1 MSEQEKLLADGV
13 PLGEQLNAAWKEVEG
28 NVQWLHNVW
37 EMVKARATPTVR
49 EKTAENLA
57 RRGSRVVD
65 VLATMVGDAK
75 GEPPADPVL
84 GNEAAAPVD
93 LPRRDLA
100 DIPGPAGQFTGPP
113 AGDLYNPDHPGNWT
127 RDKQTDQ
134 FIVCIP
140 VVGSAPPAV
149 GQKVM
154 VKNRAG
160 KVAHVLAHKV
170 GRPFVSRFG
179 DYEGREVVFVTPPP
193 REGESAAPPQ
203 PKPPPV
209 PAPPAP
215 EPVSAVNDLGD
226 APF

>member
-1 MSEQEKLLADGV
+1 MSEQEAPVKLLADGV
-13 PLGEQLNAAWKEVEG
+13 PLGEQLDAAWKEVES
-28 NVQWLHNVW
+28 NVQWLHDVW
-37 EMVKARATPTVR
+37 RMVQDRATVAVR

-75 GEPPADPVL
+75 GVP
-84 GNEAAAPVD
+84 GAAAPSA
-93 LPRRDLA
+93 PPQR

-127 RDKQTDQ
+127 KDKQTDQ
-134 FIVCIP
+134 YIVCIP
-140 VVGSAPPAV
+140 VVGGEPPAV

-160 KVAHVLAHKV
+160 KVAHVPAHKV

-193 REGESAAPPQ
+193 RDGESAAPGKAAAPK
-203 PKPPPV
+203 PKPPV
-209 PAPPAP
+209 QAP
-215 EPVSAVNDLGD
+215 PVSANDLGD